1 VKASHAPATIDLE
14 ALAARVA
21 PLVAALLLARL
32 TGDVWPKT
40 SKYADAPR
48 GAGRRWPK
56 IAKTI
61 GSLPYPGA
69 RHHVVSREQWE
80 AYLAATS
87 PTAPTSDVAPWTPG
101 RDLGALGLRAARGK
115 P

>member
-1 VKASHAPATIDLE
+1 VKPRHVPATIDLD
-14 ALAARVA
+14 ALAAKVA
-21 PLVAALLLARL
+21 PLVASLLLARL

-40 SKYADAPR
+40 SKRADAPR

-61 GSLPYPGA
+61 GCLPYPGA

-80 AYLAATS
+80 SYLAATN
-87 PTAPTSDVAPWTPG
+87 PTAAGDVEPWTPG
-101 RDLGALGLRAARGK
+101 KDLGALGLRATRGK